1 MKKAILMRRVPAA
14 MGAPYA
20 SAMVPADPE
29 AEAAL
34 SKIPM
39 GETLAVK
46 LDRSRSNP
54 QNRLYWAIIDHVAPA
69 VGYETPKALH
79 KALKVALGYYDVVR
93 LPSGTALVDTQS
105 TAFDG
110 MSHDEF
116 QAYMDGAIRLIC
128 SDPNLLPGTNR
139 DDLIDEVLAILGD
152 PVSYDGLR
160 FDGKGPHDPL
170 GEALMSGVTIPE
182 EDFHD
187 PAHSA
192 QESPQAPKAP
202 IIAPGGDKLPLDPME
217 REIVRL
223 LHERLEKQ

>member
-1 MKKAILMRRVPAA
+1 MKKAILVRRAV
-14 MGAPYA
+14 APMDSGSSA
-20 SAMVPADPE
+20 SLLPADPE
-29 AEAAL
+29 AEAVL

-93 LPSGTALVDTQS
+93 LPSGKALVDTQS

-110 MSHDEF
+110 MSQDEF

-139 DDLIDEVLAILGD
+139 DGLVDEVLAM
-152 PVSYDGLR
+152 
-160 FDGKGPHDPL
+160 L
-170 GEALMSGVTIPE
+170 GEAPMSGVTIPE
-182 EDFHD
+182 EDVNESQRRFDAGVPMPVAPTPPSETIPVQDAEPQRRAGAEQSAHIRQPG
-187 PAHSA
+187 PA
-192 QESPQAPKAP
+192 
-202 IIAPGGDKLPLDPME
+202 KLG
-217 REIVRL
+217 
-223 LHERLEKQ
+223 KQ